1 MRRDVPGAEER
12 SNKLRA
18 GMRIESRRADAGFGG
33 TETMDR
39 HLIIQI
45 VQERS
50 VTPVRGGKL
59 QAWRF
64 RRRELL
70 RTYLHDIRR
79 TRTIVETTDEL
90 SSLADAILEYG
101 LKLCLQE
108 LDNRYGSP
116 QRIDGLPLHGARD
129 INARPSYA
137 GTTRRPGPRRRR
149 PG

>member
-1 MRRDVPGAEER
+1 MPGAEER

-64 RRRELL
+64 RRRELPL
-70 RTYLHDIRR
+70 PVRPLEGFPRAANAFSSRTFN
-79 TRTIVETTDEL
+79 
-90 SSLADAILEYG
+90 LE
-101 LKLCLQE
+101 
-108 LDNRYGSP
+108 
-116 QRIDGLPLHGARD
+116 
-129 INARPSYA
+129 
-137 GTTRRPGPRRRR
+137 
-149 PG
+149 